1 MPPSGVYAGTRT
13 MQPRIPHPIR
23 RLRTTAPRR
32 GYRQMERPDA
42 TAATAATT
50 VAAPKAV
57 EARVREAGGPEDQAH
72 YTCSCGM
79 VFRAPVSASVACPHC
94 GDHQDW

>member
-1 MPPSGVYAGTRT
+1 

-23 RLRTTAPRR
+23 RLRTAAPRR
-32 GYRQMERPDA
+32 GYRQVER
-42 TAATAATT
+42 TEGTFTATT
-50 VAAPKAV
+50 EAPKAV

-79 VFRAPVSASVACPHC
+79 VFRAAVSASVACPHC
-94 GDHQDW
+94 GDQQDW